1 MLVSKRRIW
10 ELGKQTPPSCSQDI
24 KFLMPLFASS
34 WNISPGCLLG
44 LHVALALK
52 VLFNQH
58 SDKDA
63 TKCFYFPRD
72 NIYIWLLITSN
83 N

>member
-10 ELGKQTPPSCSQDI
+10 NLGKETPPFCSQDI
-24 KFLMPLFASS
+24 KLLMSLFTSS

-44 LHVALALK
+44 SNVALVLK

-63 TKCFYFPRD
+63 TSVSIFF
-72 NIYIWLLITSN
+72 LIIFVFGC
-83 N
+83 